1 MDESRPHKGQFPAGV
16 SGNPVGRPKGS
27 KNKITLLK
35 QMVEF
40 AARERNQDMAQAVI
54 DGIYADALDGDTAC
68 RKLVWQAH
76 MSGNSADDT
85 SAAQEKPTII
95 INAPVAVE
103 PEIVIEHPSQEE
115 LANDSTDEE
124 SAD

>member
-1 MDESRPHKGQFPAGV
+1 MDESTRHKGQFPAGV

-35 QMVEF
+35 QMVEY
-40 AARERNQDMAQAVI
+40 AARERNVDMAQAVI
-54 DGIYADALDGDTAC
+54 DDIYKDALDGDTVC
-68 RKLVWQAH
+68 RKLVWAAH

-85 SAAQEKPTII
+85 SAAQEKPQII
-95 INAPVAVE
+95 INAPVAAE
-103 PEIVIEHPSQEE
+103 PVLIIEHPSQEE
-115 LANDSTDEE
+115 EDNDGTNEE